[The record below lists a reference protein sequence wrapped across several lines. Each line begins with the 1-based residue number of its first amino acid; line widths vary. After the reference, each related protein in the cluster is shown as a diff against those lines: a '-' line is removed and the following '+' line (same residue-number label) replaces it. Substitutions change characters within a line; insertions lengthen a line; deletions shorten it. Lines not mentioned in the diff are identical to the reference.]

1 MNENLLERG
10 YPSGGVREPSDGPS
24 GADTP
29 VEALLASALDHYDAG
44 RLDAAERL
52 CRQVR
57 QREPERAEALHVHGL
72 VAFRRGDF
80 DAAVAAI
87 ADAIRRDPQA
97 RYYYN
102 LGTVMAAHNRPAAAA
117 ECFRQALAL
126 QPDDADAY
134 NNLGNAL
141 RTLKDCEGAVEALG
155 TAIRLRP
162 DHAQAYNNL
171 ANAMLDAGELEAAL
185 EGYRAAIA
193 LRPDLL
199 EPHDNLLFALNYSAA
214 AAPHVHFDAAR
225 RYGAQAAARAVPY
238 RSWPT
243 ADGARPLRVGIVS
256 GDLKHH
262 PVGYFLESVLRAT
275 DRTRVV
281 FVAYPTR
288 DVEDDLAQR
297 LRPLF
302 AGWTSLAALSDEAAA
317 RRIRDDA
324 IDILIDAAGH
334 TIFNR
339 LALFAWKP
347 APVQVSWIGY
357 VATTGLD
364 AIDYVLGDR
373 HVLPADEEAHFVERP
388 WRLPDSYLCYTP
400 PRDAIVPGPLPQ
412 LAGGAVTFGYFGKL
426 GKMSDAVV
434 RVWSRVLAAVP
445 RSRLLLK
452 ASELAGAYAVRRT
465 RERFAQHGIDPARLL
480 LEPNAPRGEYLAS
493 YRRVDVMLS
502 PFPYSGGTTTAD
514 ALWMGV
520 PVLGIRGDRFVTHIC
535 ESLLQTVGL
544 ADWVAR
550 DEDDY
555 VAKAVAFATDPAQL
569 QLLRTGLR
577 MQLIASPLC
586 NAPRFAR
593 HLEDAFHGMWARR
606 ADRAGDI
613 ARPLD

>member
-1 MNENLLERG
+1 MNEHLLERG
-10 YPSGGVREPSDGPS
+10 PAADSPSRH
-24 GADTP
+24 DTP
-29 VEALLASALDHYDAG
+29 ADALLAAALEHYDAG
-44 RLDAAERL
+44 RLDAAARL
-52 CRQVR
+52 CGQAL
-57 QREPERAEALHVHGL
+57 QREPGCAEALHVHGL
-72 VAFRRGDF
+72 VAFRRGNF
-80 DAAVAAI
+80 DEAVAAI
-87 ADAIRRDPQA
+87 ADAIRRDPHA

-117 ECFRQALAL
+117 ECFRHALAL
-126 QPDDADAY
+126 RPDDADAY

-141 RTLKDCEGAVEALG
+141 RALKDCEGAVDALG

-193 LRPDLL
+193 LRPDIL

-214 AAPHVHFDAAR
+214 APHVHFDAAR
-225 RYGAQAAARAVPY
+225 AYGAQAAARAVPY
-238 RSWPT
+238 RSWLT
-243 ADGARPLRVGIVS
+243 ADGVRPLRVGIVS

-262 PVGYFLESVLRAT
+262 PIGYFLESVLRAT

-288 DVEDDLAQR
+288 DVEDDLTQR

-302 AGWTSLAALSDEAAA
+302 ASWTSIAALGDEAAA

-324 IDILIDAAGH
+324 IDILVDAAGH

-347 APVQVSWIGY
+347 APVQVAWIGY

-373 HVLPADEEAHFVERP
+373 HVLPPGEEAHFVERP

-412 LAGGAVTFGYFGKL
+412 LADGAVTFGYFGKL
-426 GKMSDAVV
+426 GKISDAVV
-434 RVWSRVLAAVP
+434 RVWSKVLAAVP
-445 RSRLLLK
+445 RARLLLK

-493 YRRVDVMLS
+493 YRRVDMMLS

-555 VAKAVAFATDPAQL
+555 VARAAAFAPDPAHL
-569 QLLRTGLR
+569 RLLRSGLR

-593 HLEDAFHGMWARR
+593 HLEDAFHGMWA
-606 ADRAGDI
+606 ARAGQAAASP
-613 ARPLD
+613 ARTTD